1 MDDDQTSAEQDLCN
15 TMQAYA
21 PAFHEA
27 VQQGDMATAANIL
40 QTINSERDSILYR
53 EVGKL
58 TRELHSAIVNFNI
71 DTSQAVLSEQQKSEM
86 ADAQDNLSYVIKL
99 TQQSADKTMDMVE
112 EGIPMVTD
120 LADEALTLKEDWARL
135 TRRELSKQEF
145 SALAERIAKFLQ
157 KSSDDNLALNEKLNT
172 ILLAQDFQDLTG
184 QVLQRVMGLV
194 QEVEASLV
202 HLMRIA
208 GQVDQITGQKH
219 KEDKPAAISEE
230 GKDISAEGP
239 IVNAEARENVVTS
252 QDDVD
257 DLLSSLGF

>member
-1 MDDDQTSAEQDLCN
+1 MDDEQVQAERALCDS
-15 TMQAYA
+15 MQAHA

-27 VQQGDMATAANIL
+27 VQQGDMAAAAKIL
-40 QTINSERDSILYR
+40 QTINSERDSLLYR

-58 TRELHSAIVNFNI
+58 TRELHNAIVNFNI
-71 DTSQAVLSEQQKSEM
+71 DTGRAVLSEQQQSEM
-86 ADAQDNLSYVIKL
+86 AEAKDNLSYVIKM

-112 EGIPMVTD
+112 EGIPMVTV
-120 LADEALTLKEDWARL
+120 LADEAAQLKTAWAKL
-135 TRRELSKQEF
+135 SRREMSKQEF
-145 SALAERIAKFLQ
+145 AELAERMAHFLD
-157 KSSDDNLALNEKLNT
+157 KSTSDTLLINSKLNT

-194 QEVEASLV
+194 QEVESSLV

-208 GQVDQITGQKH
+208 GQVDQITGQQH
-219 KEDKPAAISEE
+219 GIEDVAKDQQPD
-230 GKDISAEGP
+230 KDIKAEGP
-239 IVNAEARENVVTS
+239 IVNAEKRDNVVTS